1 MMLTKYICFV
11 FYIGFLFPLFSASPS
26 DSTVHTLYHSIPEND
41 IAKLFAFYELYPH
54 TNYGNLALHAAWEG
68 LQKHRIEK
76 IPMRYCIDLPSIDI
90 DTMIG
95 FLLQNSAE
103 TKNFLEIEQIELL
116 EKISDHLMNRELQG
130 YKVWKKEDLI
140 ELEPRQ
146 IDLSRAI
153 LLHEL
158 DDTNRIRQYELFL
171 DCMALQILAKL
182 PQSATTIDKIHALNN
197 WIFYEM
203 QFRFPP
209 HSLWPKDI
217 DAYTLLSTV
226 IDNRQGVCLGVSIL
240 YICLA
245 QRLGVPLQIF
255 TPPGHIYLSYTDDI
269 QTINIETT
277 ARGRNIPTRHYL
289 SSNIRFLQ
297 ERSMREVIGMV
308 FINQGSKFLRMQ
320 NYVEAT
326 KFYDKALA
334 YLPSDPVAKELLGF
348 TLLFTKTREKEAIRL
363 LSSVQN
369 SSNQGTIYQSSL
381 AKDYLENRIN
391 LDGVKTL
398 WLPVKE
404 TRESILEKNVQ
415 LKALIKK
422 FPLTREGLFQLAVSY
437 LQLSNTVEAE
447 KVLLEYNKI
456 APGNPTVH
464 YYLSILAKKHMD
476 LASAW
481 KHYRTAAAII
491 ESSGGNLYCLQNLY
505 KQLQSLLPESAI
517 LSIKNREDK

>member
-1 MMLTKYICFV
+1 MLTKYIWFA
-11 FYIGFLFPLFSASPS
+11 FYIGSLFPLPSDSPS
-26 DSTVHTLYHSIPEND
+26 DSAVHTLYHSIPEND
-41 IAKLFAFYELYPH
+41 VATLFAFYELYPH
-54 TNYGNLALHAAWEG
+54 TNYGNLALHAAWES

-76 IPMRYCIDLPSIDI
+76 IPIRYCIDLPSIDI

-95 FLLQNSAE
+95 FLSQTSAVA
-103 TKNFLEIEQIELL
+103 KSFLDIDQIELL
-116 EKISDHLMNRELQG
+116 EKISDHLMNRQLQG
-130 YKVWKKEDLI
+130 YKVWKKEDLLG
-140 ELEPRQ
+140 LEPQ
-146 IDLSRAI
+146 EIDLSRAI

-158 DDTNRIRQYELFL
+158 DDLNRIRQYEVFL
-171 DCMALQILAKL
+171 DCMALQIVAKL
-182 PQSATTIDKIHALNN
+182 PQSATTTDKMHALNH

-217 DAYTLLSTV
+217 DAYTLLSAV

-255 TPPGHIYLSYTDDI
+255 TPPGHIYLSYTDDV

-277 ARGRNIPTRHYL
+277 ARGRNIPTKHYL
-289 SSNIRFLQ
+289 SSNIRALQ
-297 ERSMREVIGMV
+297 ERSMMEVIGMV
-308 FINQGSKFLRMQ
+308 FINQGSKFLRLQ

-326 KFYDKALA
+326 KFYDKALP

-348 TLLFTKTREKEAIRL
+348 TLLFTKTREKEAVRL
-363 LSSVQN
+363 LSSVCN
-369 SSNQGTIYQSSL
+369 NSNQGTIYQSSL

-404 TRESILEKNVQ
+404 TRESILEKNKQ
-415 LKALIKK
+415 LKRLIKK

-437 LQLSNTVEAE
+437 LQLSNTLEAE
-447 KVLLEYNKI
+447 KVLLEYSRI
-456 APGNPTVH
+456 APGHPTVH

-481 KHYRTAAAII
+481 KHYRTAASII
-491 ESSGGNLYCLQNLY
+491 ESSGGNTYCLQSLY

-517 LSIKNREDK
+517 VSIKNREDK